1 MNFYYHMSTIKHY
14 YEKALSEI
22 EKGKS
27 LNDLYQIMYKYEK
40 LEDYN
45 ACAGILKAIK
55 KKTNQKGK

>member
-1 MNFYYHMSTIKHY
+1 MSTIKHY

-45 ACAGILKAIK
+45 ACAGILKAINIQALRK
-55 KKTNQKGK
+55 I

>member
-1 MNFYYHMSTIKHY
+1 MSKIKHY

-45 ACAGILKAIK
+45 ACAGILKAIN